1 MECDKNGD
9 DGAVGPVQGD
19 SCVKMALAGTARTCH
34 CAFFPPCL
42 DDTTICNGSRRKSCL
57 RFKDKEHPSTA
68 KAMAAREAFDATE
81 TGTLL
86 IKAKLKKEAFQL
98 EQKREKCWR
107 QQRVHHV

>member
-1 MECDKNGD
+1 
-9 DGAVGPVQGD
+9 
-19 SCVKMALAGTARTCH
+19 
-34 CAFFPPCL
+34 
-42 DDTTICNGSRRKSCL
+42 L